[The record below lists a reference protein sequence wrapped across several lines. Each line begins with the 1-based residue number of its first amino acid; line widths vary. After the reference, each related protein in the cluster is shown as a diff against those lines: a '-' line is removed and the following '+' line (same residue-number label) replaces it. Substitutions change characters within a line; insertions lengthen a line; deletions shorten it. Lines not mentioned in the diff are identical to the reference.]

1 MHIIDEIRE
10 SWGWAGL
17 DPVEI
22 VGENAFGNLMIRDSQ
37 GRYWRLCPEDCYC
50 RIVANNRQELD
61 ALSANPEFMHDWQ
74 MQKLVDLAR
83 EKCGPLPPGGK
94 YTLKI
99 PGLLGGEYGGDNF
112 AITRQ
117 VHLVRAAALVARRAE
132 PDDALG

>member
-22 VGENAFGNLMIRDSQ
+22 AGENAFGNLIIKDSQ
-37 GRYWRLCPEDCYC
+37 GRFWRLCPEDCYC

-61 ALSANPEFMHDWQ
+61 ALTANADFMHDWQ

-83 EKCGPLPPGGK
+83 EKLGELPPGGK

-99 PGLLGGEYGGDNF
+99 PGLLGGEYGGDNL

-117 VHLVRAAALVARRAE
+117 VHLVRASALVAKRQE
-132 PDDALG
+132 HVGG

>member
-22 VGENAFGNLMIRDSQ
+22 AGENAFGNLIIKDSQ
-37 GRYWRLCPEDCYC
+37 GRFWRLCPEDCYC
-50 RIVANNRQELD
+50 RIVANNRRELD
-61 ALSANPEFMHDWQ
+61 ALTANPEFMHDWH
-74 MQKLVDLAR
+74 MEKLVQLAR
-83 EKCGPLPPGGK
+83 EKLGELPPGGK

-99 PGLLGGEYGGDNF
+99 PGLMGGEYGGDNL

-117 VHLVRAAALVARRAE
+117 VHLVRASALVAKRQENAV
-132 PDDALG
+132 G